1 MKASLRDIAEK
12 TGVSITTISRVL
24 NGKGDEFRIS
34 KETQKKIFHSA
45 KELNYVPNQTG
56 VNLQSGKT
64 RTIALI
70 VPGLVNPFFANVA
83 SLVATEIQGTGYN
96 TLITDSNESIEIE
109 KDELKQMISRNVD
122 GIIIASAGHDGSHI
136 NEIDDMGIP
145 IVCIDRYFDNL
156 QVPFVATDNFLGA
169 EMATDHLLKLGHTQ
183 IVCIQG
189 AKQSMPNKLRIKGFK
204 SIMNKYG
211 IQDYTI
217 TGSDFTVQNG
227 YTETLLLLQ
236 QQPLPTAIFTL
247 SNTIALGC
255 MKALKENSVKVPEDI
270 SLITFDNHPYLD
282 YLSTPL
288 TCVAQPFQDICR
300 IATRLLFSMIDKQDL
315 KTKHV
320 LLRPEILIRD
330 SVNRLQ

>member
-1 MKASLRDIAEK
+1 MKASLRDISER
-12 TGVSITTISRVL
+12 TGVSITTVSRVL
-24 NGKGDEFRIS
+24 NSKGDKFRIS
-34 KETQKKIFHSA
+34 KETQEKIFIVA

-83 SLVATEIQGTGYN
+83 SQMATEIQGTGYN
-96 TLITDSNESIEIE
+96 TLITDSDESIEIE
-109 KDELKQMISRNVD
+109 KEELKQMISRNVD

-145 IVCIDRYFDNL
+145 IVCIDRYFDEL

-169 EMATDHLLKLGHTQ
+169 EMATTHLLKLGHTH
-183 IVCIQG
+183 IACIQG
-189 AKQSMPNKLRIKGFK
+189 AMHSTPNKLRINGFK
-204 SIMNKYG
+204 HTMSSFG
-211 IQDYTI
+211 IQDSTI

-236 QQPLPTAIFTL
+236 NKPFPTAIFTL

-255 MKALKENSVKVPEDI
+255 MKALKENNVRVPEDV

-300 IATRLLFSMIDKQDL
+300 IAIRLLFSMIDKKDL
-315 KTKHV
+315 ATKQV
-320 LLRPEILIRD
+320 LLRPEILVRN
-330 SVNRLQ
+330 SVKRI